1 MSKKTLI
8 IILSVIAV
16 FGAVVTAAIVNAD
29 KIMMTFSPEMY
40 IGYRALNTIKQIE
53 NEQEMIDEA
62 LPDLRDLSD
71 SHNLSAKINLND
83 KSISFTEDFNEDT
96 PSVVFNGNYDSI
108 DFDGYINNSE
118 TGLCLPSLLDIYFTF
133 STQNFGTEFVQGG
146 GNDLFPIGITEG
158 LNLTLPSD
166 KDDDDILKDSQLLS
180 IAKTI
185 IADAQIN
192 HESGDDYFLIL
203 KTDNVKSALKS
214 LTQTLK
220 DSPALINS
228 FSRIEDIAGI
238 SITEL
243 ADTLIASIDNMNLGD
258 TIAVGYTERRNHVS
272 RIETTLTDGNTSL
285 TLSWKANNDVRL
297 LEDYTISLMTEAGGS
312 KIGIEYNEN
321 GNRFFKYEEKQD
333 NKALKV
339 IFGNEEIKPCLR
351 FKIRPVRQNTYRQGI
366 IK

>member
-29 KIMMTFSPEMY
+29 KLMMTFSPEMY

-133 STQNFGTEFVQGG
+133 ST
-146 GNDLFPIGITEG
+146 
-158 LNLTLPSD
+158 
-166 KDDDDILKDSQLLS
+166 
-180 IAKTI
+180 
-185 IADAQIN
+185 
-192 HESGDDYFLIL
+192 
-203 KTDNVKSALKS
+203 
-214 LTQTLK
+214 
-220 DSPALINS
+220 
-228 FSRIEDIAGI
+228 
-238 SITEL
+238 
-243 ADTLIASIDNMNLGD
+243 
-258 TIAVGYTERRNHVS
+258 
-272 RIETTLTDGNTSL
+272 
-285 TLSWKANNDVRL
+285 
-297 LEDYTISLMTEAGGS
+297 
-312 KIGIEYNEN
+312 
-321 GNRFFKYEEKQD
+321 
-333 NKALKV
+333 
-339 IFGNEEIKPCLR
+339 
-351 FKIRPVRQNTYRQGI
+351 
-366 IK
+366 